1 MEKSMRDNILEKI
14 DEIVSMIQN
23 SEKYIRYIEVSNKM
37 KENKELLEK
46 IDAIKEMQ
54 QQLVKEEAK
63 GNNIEEIDKKL
74 KEKLKELEEVPLY
87 IEYTYLQEDLNDS
100 ISLVREKIENYI
112 NEITN

>member
-1 MEKSMRDNILEKI
+1 MEKSMRDKILEKI

>member
-1 MEKSMRDNILEKI
+1 MRDKILSKTE
-14 DEIVSMIQN
+14 EIVNIIQN
-23 SEKYIRYIEVSNKM
+23 SKEYIRYIEVSNKM

>member
-1 MEKSMRDNILEKI
+1 MRDKILEKI